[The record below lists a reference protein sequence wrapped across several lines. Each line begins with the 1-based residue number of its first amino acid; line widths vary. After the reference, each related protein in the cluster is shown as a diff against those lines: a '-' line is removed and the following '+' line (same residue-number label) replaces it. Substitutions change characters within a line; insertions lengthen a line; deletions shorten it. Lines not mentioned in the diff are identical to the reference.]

1 MSANRSFVCLPL
13 LIGQSDLKGE
23 GGGENPRLTV
33 NIWQH
38 IPIPLLLKILKP
50 KEKNQ
55 RRRRKEGIYIFFNFS
70 FLNFQSRNF
79 STNSIEIYIFCK
91 TFNLL
96 SLFSLWQQL
105 LQTETNIF
113 VFKLNLTLQ
122 TLFRKEFPHFASNQF
137 SACMGTAYL
146 HVTLIQVSK
155 LFLAICYACI

>member
-23 GGGENPRLTV
+23 RGWGKSSTNCQYLTTYS
-33 NIWQH
+33 NS
-38 IPIPLLLKILKP
+38 PFTKDP
-50 KEKNQ
+50 KTKRKNQ

-96 SLFSLWQQL
+96 SLFSLCQQL

-113 VFKLNLTLQ
+113 FFKLNLTLQ